1 MHQIISGIN
10 TIKLLDKLKI
20 ETSYN
25 YPCIYI
31 IQSTLIVIDY
41 YMYFTAYKE
50 DSKEPVDITE
60 KQLDKAITIYEL
72 LEDSKLALESLR
84 N

>member
-1 MHQIISGIN
+1 MHQILSGIN
-10 TIKLLDKLKI
+10 TNKLLHKLEI
-20 ETSYN
+20 ENKYS

-31 IQSTLIVIDY
+31 YQRTMLVINYSMYTSTY
-41 YMYFTAYKE
+41 QE
-50 DSKEPVDITE
+50 DSKEPVDISE
-60 KQLDKAITIYEL
+60 NQLNKAITIYEL

>member
-10 TIKLLDKLKI
+10 TNKLLDKLKI
-20 ETSYN
+20 ENKYS

-31 IQSTLIVIDY
+31 SCITLLVINY
-41 YMYFTAYKE
+41 SMYSSAYQE

-60 KQLDKAITIYEL
+60 NQLDKAITIYEL

>member
-1 MHQIISGIN
+1 MHQILSGLN
-10 TIKLLDKLKI
+10 TNKLLDKLEI
-20 ETSYN
+20 ENKYS

-31 IQSTLIVIDY
+31 IYTTLIVIDY
-41 YMYFTAYKE
+41 SMYFTAYKE

-60 KQLDKAITIYEL
+60 NQLDKAITIYEL
-72 LEDSKLALESLR
+72 LEDSKLALDSLR

>member
-10 TIKLLDKLKI
+10 TYKLLDKLNI
-20 ETSYN
+20 RTSYS

-31 IQSTLIVIDY
+31 IYNTLIVIDY
-41 YMYFTAYKE
+41 SMYFTAYKE

-60 KQLDKAITIYEL
+60 NQLDKAITIYEL
-72 LEDSKLALESLR
+72 LEDSKLALDSLR
-84 N
+84 D

>member
-10 TIKLLDKLKI
+10 TNKLLDKLNI
-20 ETSYN
+20 RTSYS

-31 IQSTLIVIDY
+31 IHTTLIVIDY
-41 YMYFTAYKE
+41 SMYSTVYKE

-60 KQLDKAITIYEL
+60 NQLDKAITLYEL

>member
-1 MHQIISGIN
+1 MYQIISGIN
-10 TIKLLDKLKI
+10 TNKLLDKLKI
-20 ETSYN
+20 ITSHS

-31 IQSTLIVIDY
+31 IHTTLIVIDY
-41 YMYFTAYKE
+41 SMYFTAYKE

-60 KQLDKAITIYEL
+60 NQLDKAITIYEL

>member
-1 MHQIISGIN
+1 MHQILSGIN
-10 TIKLLDKLKI
+10 TDKLLDKLKI
-20 ETSYN
+20 ETSYS

-41 YMYFTAYKE
+41 SMYFTAYKE

-60 KQLDKAITIYEL
+60 NQLDKAITIYEL

>member
-1 MHQIISGIN
+1 MHQIISGTN
-10 TIKLLDKLKI
+10 ALKLLKI
-20 ETSYN
+20 LGIKRAYS

-31 IQSTLIVIDY
+31 CHSTVITINY
-41 YMYFTAYKE
+41 CSYTSAYKE
-50 DSKEPVDITE
+50 RSKEPVDITE
-60 KQLDKAITIYEL
+60 NQLDKAITIYEL

>member
-1 MHQIISGIN
+1 MHQILSGIN
-10 TIKLLDKLKI
+10 TLKLLKLLGL
-20 ETSYN
+20 ERSYS

-31 IQSTLIVIDY
+31 FHNTVLAINYCTYTS
-41 YMYFTAYKE
+41 AYE
-50 DSKEPVDITE
+50 ELSKEPVDITE
-60 KQLDKAITIYEL
+60 NQLDKAITIYEL